1 MERRELLAWLGGGLA
16 AAGAAQAADGA
27 NPPAHD
33 HAAMMLANAA
43 PLLPRKYDGAL
54 PAYQACTQAAEVCIA
69 HCQQLLARG
78 DASVGTCLRTALD
91 TDVVCGA
98 VLKLAGL
105 NSAFT
110 PALARDSVAVMQ
122 ACVEACKE
130 HIAHH
135 AECKACHDACLKAI
149 DAAKGAA

>member
-1 MERRELLAWLGGGLA
+1 MERRELLAWLGGGLS
-16 AAGAAQAADGA
+16 AGAAAQAADGA
-27 NPPAHD
+27 NPPVHD
-33 HAAMMLANAA
+33 HAAMMAA
-43 PLLPRKYDGAL
+43 AGPVAPRRYDGAV

-110 PALARDSVAVMQ
+110 PTLARDSIAVMQ
-122 ACVEACKE
+122 DCVEACKP
-130 HIAHH
+130 HVSHH
-135 AECKACHDACLKAI
+135 VECKACHDACLKAI
-149 DAAKGAA
+149 DAAKALG